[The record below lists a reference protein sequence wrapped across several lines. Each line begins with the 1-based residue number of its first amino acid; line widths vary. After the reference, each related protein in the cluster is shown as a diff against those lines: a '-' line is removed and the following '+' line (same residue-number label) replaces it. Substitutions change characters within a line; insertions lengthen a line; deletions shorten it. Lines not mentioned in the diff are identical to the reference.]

1 MVVKDPVSLVQVVEI
16 LIANHVWL
24 DIIYKIQFA
33 LNVMMDAILVLDNQI
48 IVKPVLMDIIRSEIN
63 VFSAQ

>member
-16 LIANHVWL
+16 LIVNHVWL